1 MMSRLLLFMCAVA
14 AMVASAATPFWED
27 PPTNRPPACAVQAA
41 MSMAFDSRVNVSVRV
56 DGINIDS
63 TPRGCMIIF
72 W

>member
-1 MMSRLLLFMCAVA
+1 MKSILFGVCTCAVL
-14 AMVASAATPFWED
+14 VASAAAFWED

-41 MSMAFDSRVNVSVRV
+41 MSMEFDSRVNVTMRV

-63 TPRGCMIIF
+63 TPRGYMIIF

>member
-1 MMSRLLLFMCAVA
+1 MKPILLFSCACA
-14 AMVASAATPFWED
+14 ALVASADAFWED

-41 MSMAFDSRVNVSVRV
+41 MTMAFESRINVSAHI

-72 W
+72 R

>member
-1 MMSRLLLFMCAVA
+1 MKNVFLFVC
-14 AMVASAATPFWED
+14 AMVALSVAAATPFWED

-41 MSMAFDSRVNVSVRV
+41 MSMVFDSRVNVSVRV

-72 W
+72 R